1 MSQPSW
7 LTHITCPKCQGK
19 LTQIEN
25 ATGLLCA
32 HDQLV
37 FPVRDGI
44 PIMLMEQAVVVDH
57 QA

>member
-1 MSQPSW
+1 MSQTSW

-19 LTQIEN
+19 LMQIEN

-44 PIMLMEQAVVVDH
+44 PIMLMEQAVVVGH